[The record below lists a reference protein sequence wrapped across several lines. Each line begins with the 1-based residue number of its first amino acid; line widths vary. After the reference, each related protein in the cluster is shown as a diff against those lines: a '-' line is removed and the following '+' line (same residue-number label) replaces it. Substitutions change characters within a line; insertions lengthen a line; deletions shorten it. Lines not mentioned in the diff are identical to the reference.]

1 MRKELDD
8 LLCARYPAIL
18 RDRHGSRPETGICW
32 GFECGDGWFAI
43 IDELCAFI
51 ARRAEETGIDFRV
64 SQVKEKT
71 GSLRFHCLGHHDELV
86 YAAIEAARERSME
99 ICETCGEPALP
110 AHSHPSDPP
119 R

>member
-8 LLCARYPAIL
+8 LLCARYPAIF
-18 RDRHGSRPETGICW
+18 RDRHGSRQETGIGW

-71 GSLRFHCLGHHDELV
+71 GSLRFRCLGHHDELV
-86 YAAIEAARERSME
+86 YDRIEAARERSMA
-99 ICETCGEPALP
+99 ICETCGESTLP
-110 AHSHPSDPP
+110 AHSHPPVRP
-119 R
+119 H